1 MTSAE
6 PVRPATTTTGLFG
19 TTKIQASVLASYQL
33 VEDARQRTPE
43 HVRKRQR
50 ARARAEQVVAVRK
63 AAREFERADAPVVPT
78 VVASDLS

>member
-6 PVRPATTTTGLFG
+6 PVRPATTPATGLFG

-50 ARARAEQVVAVRK
+50 ARARAEQVVAVRR
-63 AAREFERADAPVVPT
+63 AAREFERVDHPVPT
-78 VVASDLS
+78 VAAADLT